1 LLIQINAGQDRR
13 MTMLRCKEQT
23 MSIESAVVVMAI
35 VLVFVG
41 FAAVLAWADLRGH
54 QAPRH

>member
-1 LLIQINAGQDRR
+1 
-13 MTMLRCKEQT
+13 

-41 FAAVLAWADLRGH
+41 FAAVLAWADLRSH
-54 QAPRH
+54 EAPRH